1 MPRVE
6 LVSIYLDQVDERD
19 IGVGLAAEHNVPIYP
34 SIRQALTLG
43 GNELAV
49 DGVILIG
56 EHGDYPYNEFE

>member
-6 LVSIYLDQVDERD
+6 LVSIYLDQVDDRD

-43 GNELAV
+43 GE
-49 DGVILIG
+49 
-56 EHGDYPYNEFE
+56 